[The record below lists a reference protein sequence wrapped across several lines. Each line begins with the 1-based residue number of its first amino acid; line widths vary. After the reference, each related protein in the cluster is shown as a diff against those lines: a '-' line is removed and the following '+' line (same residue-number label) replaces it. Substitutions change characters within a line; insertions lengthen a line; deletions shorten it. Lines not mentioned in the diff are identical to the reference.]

1 MTTVHYDCW
10 QPDEDIEVIVTHDHP
25 VELEQATTIIKVT
38 DEGIIID
45 FYSNGEITGTIGM
58 TYDEWFDMSQRGH
71 LINEEA
77 PE

>member
-1 MTTVHYDCW
+1 MTTLHYDCW
-10 QPDEDIEVIVTHDHP
+10 QPNEDIEVIVTHDHP

-77 PE
+77 SE

>member
-10 QPDEDIEVIVTHDHP
+10 QPNEDVEVIVTHDHP

-77 PE
+77 SE

>member
-10 QPDEDIEVIVTHDHP
+10 QPNEDVEVIVTHDHP

-71 LINEEA
+71 LINEEVS
-77 PE
+77 E

>member
-10 QPDEDIEVIVTHDHP
+10 QPNEDIEVIVTHDHP

-77 PE
+77 SE